1 MLYSLIHDDQLLL
14 GPIKYNYQLINYDL
28 EELEI
33 SQKLTSQS
41 YNQVPIQFDDK
52 TFLLPARE
60 VYSDYDGKYQK
71 LLSPTWSIT
80 KENNIPTEVV
90 FTYPTTNRSLEEV
103 KAERKS
109 LVAPERWNKE
119 NTTITVTLNNEN
131 ITVST
136 SRENRLSLISKLLSS
151 DGPYN
156 FKFDSGV
163 WLEIT
168 KANLQSI
175 ITAIDMKVQEAF
187 DWELAKLQE
196 IDACETIDDVYA
208 VVIRENPNPG
218 NQNPEEPVE

>member
-1 MLYSLIHDDQLLL
+1 MLYSLIHDNQLLL
-14 GPIKYNYQLINYDL
+14 GPIKYNYQLINFDL

-33 SQKLTSQS
+33 PQRLTSQS
-41 YNQVPIQFDDK
+41 YNQVPIQFDEK

-60 VYSDYDGKYQK
+60 DVEPHDPRYKK
-71 LLSPTWSIT
+71 LQSPTWSIV
-80 KENNIPTEVV
+80 KDENDIPMEVV
-90 FTYPTTNRSLEEV
+90 FAYAAVDRDLEEI

-119 NTTITVTLNNEN
+119 NTIVTVTLSDEN

-136 SRENRLSLISKLLSS
+136 SRENRLSLISKLLSN

-156 FKFDSGV
+156 FKFDSGL

-168 KANLQSI
+168 KVDLQTI
-175 ITAIDMKVQEAF
+175 ITAIDTKVQEVF

-196 IDACETIDDVYA
+196 IDACTTIDDVYA
-208 VVIRENPNPG
+208 VEIVPLRTPPITLL
-218 NQNPEEPVE
+218 